1 VFHEGHKFS
10 ESVRDSLHL
19 WKIVPL
25 YSLIAPDAGDAMD
38 RSVRDSASA
47 ELTRYTLFNDSFDLT
62 LQLPG
67 FYDLRS
73 LYVPSTAGAGIE
85 RILEQ
90 KLDTRL
96 DMLNLAGNLGFS
108 SVNLFGAFGTLPVF
122 NFYRSDEFN
131 HSFEAA
137 VALPKNEEPS
147 WRVQSGMRLSFHG
160 FSGGELG
167 FGNTVTAADSGW
179 IESAALEWIVPTRK
193 SLLSIFYGFIASAV
207 RTQSSW
213 LTLSRLM
220 DAEFEQLRKETM
232 ELVVDFSGEYPQWN
246 LIVGHESVIRIQGQL
261 NFSVFA
267 KLNCSENRQTGI
279 LSILGTLGTTLN
291 VSF

>member
-1 VFHEGHKFS
+1 
-10 ESVRDSLHL
+10 
-19 WKIVPL
+19 
-25 YSLIAPDAGDAMD
+25 MD
-38 RSVRDSASA
+38 RSVKDSASA
-47 ELTRYTLFNDSFDLT
+47 EFTRYALFNDRFGLT

-73 LYVPSTAGAGIE
+73 LYVPNAAGARIE
-85 RILEQ
+85 RVLEQ

-96 DMLNLAGNLGFS
+96 DMLNLSGNLGFS
-108 SVNLFGAFGTLPVF
+108 SVNMFGAFGTRPLF
-122 NFYRSDEFN
+122 SFYESDEFS
-131 HSFEAA
+131 HSLEAA
-137 VALPKNEEPS
+137 AAFPKNEDPS
-147 WRVQSGMRLSFHG
+147 WRVQSGLRLSFFS

-167 FGNTVTAADSGW
+167 LGNTLTVAGSGW
-179 IESAALEWIVPTRK
+179 IESTVLEWIVPTRK
-193 SLLSIFYGFIASAV
+193 SLLSIFYGFIARAA

-213 LTLSRLM
+213 LTLSRLL
-220 DAEFEQLRKETM
+220 DTEFEQLRKETM

-246 LIVGHESVIRIQGQL
+246 LILGHESVIRILGQL

-267 KLNCSENRQTGI
+267 KLNCNENRQTGI